1 MKSSKIS
8 RAELD
13 ANFTSLWKAASTINS
28 YAKIIADDIT
38 HFRVLSPILVNDY
51 NKVVTAYIKLQAETI
66 ELMNQNTIAIY
77 HDAITNN

>member
-1 MKSSKIS
+1 MKSSKVS

-13 ANFTSLWKAASTINS
+13 ANWDDSWKAASTINS
-28 YAKIIADDIT
+28 YAKIIASDIT
-38 HFRVLSPILVNDY
+38 HFRVLSPILINDY
-51 NKVVTAYIKLQAETI
+51 NEVVTAYIKLQAETI